1 MAETAPFKGAVFY
14 CSINCRSCKG
24 ALPPRQAVLP
34 PEFISQDENKLQ
46 RGGSGLGLAYEGFF
60 DNVVFRVRICPFL
73 KAKAL

>member
-1 MAETAPFKGAVFY
+1 MQRGFAPAPSGD
-14 CSINCRSCKG
+14 
-24 ALPPRQAVLP
+24 P
-34 PEFISQDENKLQ
+34 PEFISQDEDKLQ

>member
-1 MAETAPFKGAVFY
+1 MQRGFAPAPSGA
-14 CSINCRSCKG
+14 
-24 ALPPRQAVLP
+24 P
-34 PEFISQDENKLQ
+34 PEFISQDEDKLQ